1 MWIPYDSTGSLKGET
16 SAASLQRSQADRSVR
31 DVLVGFFVRNPITQS
46 WEIDIR
52 AEAVKEVLRVD
63 LDGMSAEI
71 ACYGDDSGKL
81 SEIIYRVKCA
91 EPYAAFDACRHDL
104 EDRLARWTVEI
115 GRGMAIAG
123 WRVADPANEA
133 RWRCTPYRPS
143 ALDLDLDAVAFA
155 PDDLKPL
162 LRLYQRARNASDP
175 AWRLLN
181 AYAVLKCWRAGKDPF
196 PAKPQRPSPT
206 VTLEMLVHSGALSC
220 AMSFKDQPLASFVD
234 ALEVWRDAVLHDLEL
249 PGEGV
254 HGLRGEARWRLAY
267 MASLADLA
275 ARKTLL
281 IEIARRRVTHQCSRP
296 EPQPHS
302 EEG

>member
-1 MWIPYDSTGSLKGET
+1 MWIPYDLAGSLKAET
-16 SAASLQRSQADRSVR
+16 SASTIQRSQSDRSVR

-52 AEAVKEVLRVD
+52 AESAKQVLTAE
-63 LDGMSAEI
+63 LDGMPAEI
-71 ACYGDDSGKL
+71 ACYGDESGKL
-81 SEIIYRVKCA
+81 SEIIYRIKSA

-104 EDRLARWTVEI
+104 EDRLARWTLEL

-133 RWRCTPYRPS
+133 RWRCTPFRPS

-181 AYAVLKCWRAGKDPF
+181 AFAVLKCWRTGKAPF
-196 PAKPQRPSPT
+196 PGKPQRPGPT
-206 VTLEMLVHSGALSC
+206 VTLEMLVHSGTLGC
-220 AMSFKDQPLASFVD
+220 AVNFKDQPLERFVD
-234 ALEVWRDAVLHDLEL
+234 ALEIWRDAVLQDLEA
-249 PGEGV
+249 PGGCAQ
-254 HGLRGEARWRLAY
+254 GLRGEARWQLAH
-267 MASLADLA
+267 MASLADLV
-275 ARKTLL
+275 ARETLVR
-281 IEIARRRVTHQCSRP
+281 EMARRRRAELALAS
-296 EPQPHS
+296 
-302 EEG
+302 

>member
-1 MWIPYDSTGSLKGET
+1 MCW
-16 SAASLQRSQADRSVR
+16 SA
-31 DVLVGFFVRNPITQS
+31 FFVRNPITQS

-81 SEIIYRVKCA
+81 SEIIYRVKGT

-143 ALDLDLDAVAFA
+143 ALDLDLDTVAFCAGRSQAAAA
-155 PDDLKPL
+155 PLSA
-162 LRLYQRARNASDP
+162 RAER
-175 AWRLLN
+175 
-181 AYAVLKCWRAGKDPF
+181 F
-196 PAKPQRPSPT
+196 RPR
-206 VTLEMLVHSGALSC
+206 
-220 AMSFKDQPLASFVD
+220 LASI
-234 ALEVWRDAVLHDLEL
+234 EC
-249 PGEGV
+249 
-254 HGLRGEARWRLAY
+254 LRGAEELAGRQGSVSPQSRSAR
-267 MASLADLA
+267 
-275 ARKTLL
+275 
-281 IEIARRRVTHQCSRP
+281 VP
-296 EPQPHS
+296 P
-302 EEG
+302 

>member
-1 MWIPYDSTGSLKGET
+1 MWIPYDLAGSFKAETPTSTIE
-16 SAASLQRSQADRSVR
+16 RSRADRSMR

-52 AEAVKEVLRVD
+52 ADAVKDVLTVD
-63 LDGMSAEI
+63 LEGMPTEI
-71 ACYGDDSGKL
+71 ACYGDESGKL
-81 SEIIYRVKCA
+81 SEIIYRVKSA

-104 EDRLARWTVEI
+104 EDRLARWTLEL

-133 RWRCTPYRPS
+133 RWRCTPFRPS
-143 ALDLDLDAVAFA
+143 ALNLDLNAVAFA

-181 AYAVLKCWRAGKDPF
+181 AYAVLKCWRTSEAPF
-196 PAKPQRPSPT
+196 PAQPQRPTLT
-206 VTLEMLVHSGALSC
+206 VTLEMLVHSGALGC
-220 AMSFKDQPLASFVD
+220 AASFKDQPLAHLVD
-234 ALEVWRDAVLHDLEL
+234 ALEVWRDAVLQDLET

-254 HGLRGEARWRLAY
+254 HGLRGEARWRLAH
-267 MASLADLA
+267 MANLADLA
-275 ARKTLL
+275 AREALVC
-281 IEIARRRVTHQCSRP
+281 EIARRRRADLALAS
-296 EPQPHS
+296 
-302 EEG
+302 